1 MNPARTRLHLGVYVL
16 STPRWLCTSMR
27 GTGILIHAEDPDP
40 DLDPDLD
47 LDPDYSEK
55 FLII

>member
-1 MNPARTRLHLGVYVL
+1 
-16 STPRWLCTSMR
+16 MR

-47 LDPDYSEK
+47 PDYSEK
-55 FLII
+55 LII